1 MFGLNINNEHRG
13 VKKLFRFKFSQNV
26 NKDRITKV
34 IEYAIAEHNAK
45 IDAEAANTALIAV
58 VIAKKAAIKAIVMVD
73 KFSAITSTST
83 STSTYKNR
91 VTIVRLKA
99 TEALTIA
106 DATMALTL
114 AKQAVINA
122 TETADIAKVTAM
134 ALEANIAMS
143 ADIVV

>member
-26 NKDRITKV
+26 NKDKITKV

-45 IDAEAANTALIAV
+45 IDAEAANTALIAA

-83 STSTYKNR
+83 YKNR
-91 VTIVRLKA
+91 ETIVRLKA
-99 TEALTIA
+99 NEALTIA

-122 TETADIAKVTAM
+122 TKTADIAKVTAM

>member
-13 VKKLFRFKFSQNV
+13 VNKSFRFKFSRNI
-26 NKDRITKV
+26 NKITITKV

-45 IDAEAANTALIAV
+45 IDADAANTTLIAA
-58 VIAKKAAIKAIVMVD
+58 VIAKKAADKAIVMVD
-73 KFSAITSTST
+73 KFSAITST

-114 AKQAVINA
+114 AKQAAINA
-122 TETADIAKVTAM
+122 TETADIAVAAAM

>member
-1 MFGLNINNEHRG
+1 
-13 VKKLFRFKFSQNV
+13 VT
-26 NKDRITKV
+26 D
-34 IEYAIAEHNAK
+34 YAIAEHNAK
-45 IDAEAANTALIAV
+45 IDAETAKTALIAA
-58 VIAKKAAIKAIVMVD
+58 VIAKKAADKAIVMVD
-73 KFSAITSTST
+73 KFSAITST

-114 AKQAVINA
+114 AKQAAINA
-122 TETADIAKVTAM
+122 TETADIAKAAAM
-134 ALEANIAMS
+134 ALEINIAMS

>member
-45 IDAEAANTALIAV
+45 IDAEAANTALIAA
-58 VIAKKAAIKAIVMVD
+58 VIAKKAADKAIVMVD
-73 KFSAITSTST
+73 KFSAIT

-114 AKQAVINA
+114 AKQAAINA
-122 TETADIAKVTAM
+122 TETADIAKAAAM
-134 ALEANIAMS
+134 ALETNIAMS